1 MTNRI
6 LARTRLLLTSGRLG
20 WAVESNWTDPF
31 VFMTY
36 QIVRPLLGAFILVV
50 MFKVV
55 TGQPASAPAFAQVY
69 VGNAM
74 FMLVVQVLFGIGI
87 VIFEDRERFEM
98 LRYIYLAP
106 MGLGTYLT
114 GRGLAKTLATTA
126 GVVVTLLVG
135 SLMFGIRY
143 DMALVD
149 IPYFAAT
156 LVLGIMAILAVG
168 VGLAGIELVTS
179 REGFG
184 LSEGVASVLYL
195 LSGAVFTIDILP
207 RWMVSV
213 GHVLPFTYWLEALR
227 RSLLH
232 APYIGSLAHLSNAQ
246 ILLRL
251 SWTTAATVLI
261 CWATL
266 AITEHYAVASGKLD
280 QRTDH

>member
-6 LARTRLLLTSGRLG
+6 LAISRSLFTSGRLG

-36 QIVRPLLGAFILVV
+36 QIVRPLFGAFILVV

-74 FMLVVQVLFGIGI
+74 FMLVIQVLFGLGI

-106 MGLGTYLT
+106 VGLGKYLT
-114 GRGLAKTLATTA
+114 GRGLAKVLATSA
-126 GVVVTLLVG
+126 GVVVTLVAG
-135 SLMFGIRY
+135 SVLFGIGY
-143 DMALVD
+143 DLTLADVPYLMTAMAL
-149 IPYFAAT
+149 
-156 LVLGIMAILAVG
+156 GIVAILAVG
-168 VGLAGIELVTS
+168 VALAGVQLVTS
-179 REGFG
+179 QHGFG
-184 LSEGVASVLYL
+184 LSEGVGSVLFL

-207 RWMVSV
+207 RWMVTV
-213 GHVLPFTYWLEALR
+213 GHALPFTYWLEALR

-232 APYIGSLAHLSNAQ
+232 APYVQSLTQFSDAQ
-246 ILLRL
+246 ILLKL
-251 SWTTAATVLI
+251 SWTTAVTVI
-261 CWATL
+261 VCWTTL
-266 AITEHYAVASGKLD
+266 AVAEHHAIASGKLD
-280 QRTDH
+280 QKSDH

>member
-1 MTNRI
+1 MTRSMI
-6 LARTRLLLTSGRLG
+6 TSGRLG

-36 QIVRPLLGAFILVV
+36 QIVRPLFGAFILVV

-74 FMLVVQVLFGIGI
+74 FMLVVQVLFGLGI

-98 LRYIYLAP
+98 IRYIYLAP
-106 MGLGTYLT
+106 VGLGVYLT
-114 GRGLAKTLATTA
+114 GRGLSKTIATTA
-126 GVVVTLLVG
+126 GVIVTLLAGAVIFKINY
-135 SLMFGIRY
+135 SLTVF
-143 DMALVD
+143 DL
-149 IPYFAAT
+149 PYFVAA
-156 LVLGIMAILAVG
+156 LILGIMSILAVG
-168 VGLAGIELVTS
+168 VALAGVELVTS

-184 LSEGVASVLYL
+184 ISEGIASVFYL

-207 RWMVSV
+207 RWMVSI
-213 GHVLPFTYWLEALR
+213 GHILPFTYWLEALR

-232 APYIGSLAHLSNAQ
+232 APYIRSLSQLSDTQ

-251 SWTTAATVLI
+251 SATTAVTVLI

-266 AITEHYAVASGKLD
+266 AAATHYAIASGKLD

>member
-1 MTNRI
+1 MINRLSSMTRS
-6 LARTRLLLTSGRLG
+6 LVTSGRLG

-36 QIVRPLLGAFILVV
+36 QIVRPLFGAFILVV

-74 FMLVVQVLFGIGI
+74 FMLVVQVLFGLGI

-106 MGLGTYLT
+106 VGLGKYLT
-114 GRGLAKTLATTA
+114 GRGLAKVLATSA
-126 GVVVTLLVG
+126 GVVFTLLAG
-135 SLMFGIRY
+135 SVMFGITY
-143 DMALVD
+143 DMTLADL
-149 IPYFAAT
+149 PYLAAA

-168 VGLAGIELVTS
+168 VALAGVQLVTS
-179 REGFG
+179 QHGFG
-184 LSEGVASVLYL
+184 LSEGVGSVLFL

-213 GHVLPFTYWLEALR
+213 GHTLPFTYWLEALR

-232 APYIGSLAHLSNAQ
+232 APYVQSLSHLSNAQ

-251 SWTTAATVLI
+251 SWTTAATVLV

-266 AITEHYAVASGKLD
+266 AIAEHYAIATGKLD
-280 QRTDH
+280 QKTDH

>member
-1 MTNRI
+1 MNRLI
-6 LARTRLLLTSGRLG
+6 SRTRLLLTAGRLG

-36 QIVRPLLGAFILVV
+36 QIVRPLFGAFILVV

-106 MGLGTYLT
+106 VGLGTYLT

-126 GVVVTLLVG
+126 GVIVTLLVG
-135 SLMFGIRY
+135 SLLFGIRY
-143 DMALVD
+143 DLALID
-149 IPYFAAT
+149 IPYLAAA

-232 APYIGSLAHLSNAQ
+232 APYIGSLADLSNGQ
-246 ILLRL
+246 ILFRL

-261 CWATL
+261 CWVTL
-266 AITEHYAVASGKLD
+266 AITEHYAVSSGKLD

>member
-1 MTNRI
+1 MMNRLSSMTRS
-6 LARTRLLLTSGRLG
+6 LVTSGRLG

-36 QIVRPLLGAFILVV
+36 QIVRPLFGAFILVV

-74 FMLVVQVLFGIGI
+74 FMLVIQVLFGLGI
-87 VIFEDRERFEM
+87 VIYEDRERFEM

-106 MGLGTYLT
+106 VGLGLYLT
-114 GRGLAKTLATTA
+114 GRGLAKALATTA
-126 GVVVTLLVG
+126 GVVFTLLAG
-135 SLMFGIRY
+135 SVVFGITY
-143 DMALVD
+143 HMTLVD
-149 IPYFAAT
+149 LPYLTAA
-156 LVLGIMAILAVG
+156 LVLGMMAILAVG
-168 VGLAGIELVTS
+168 VALAGVELVTS

-232 APYIGSLAHLSNAQ
+232 APYIRSLTHLSDAQ

-251 SWTTAATVLI
+251 SWTTAATVLV

-266 AITEHYAVASGKLD
+266 AAAKHYAIASGKLD

>member
-1 MTNRI
+1 MMNR
-6 LARTRLLLTSGRLG
+6 LSTTYRSLVTSGRLG
-20 WAVESNWTDPF
+20 WAVESNWADPF
-31 VFMTY
+31 VFMIY
-36 QIVRPLLGAFILVV
+36 QIVRPLFGAFILVV

-74 FMLVVQVLFGIGI
+74 FMLVIQVLFGLGI

-106 MGLGTYLT
+106 VGFGVYLT
-114 GRGLAKTLATTA
+114 GRGLAKTIATTA
-126 GVVVTLLVG
+126 GVVFTILAGWLI
-135 SLMFGIRY
+135 FGIRY
-143 DMALVD
+143 DLGFGD
-149 IPYFAAT
+149 IPYFTAV
-156 LVLGIMAILAVG
+156 LLLGIVAILALG
-168 VGLAGIELVTS
+168 VALAAVAMVTS

-184 LSEGVASVLYL
+184 LSEGVASVFYL

-213 GHVLPFTYWLEALR
+213 GHILPFTYWLEALR

-232 APYIGSLAHLSNAQ
+232 TPYIGSLSHLSDAQ

-251 SWTTAATVLI
+251 SWTTAATVII
-261 CWATL
+261 CWAL
-266 AITEHYAVASGKLD
+266 LSAAEHYAVSSGKLD

>member
-6 LARTRLLLTSGRLG
+6 LAISRSLFTSGRLG

-36 QIVRPLLGAFILVV
+36 QIVRPLFGAFILVV

-74 FMLVVQVLFGIGI
+74 FMLVIQVLFGLGI

-106 MGLGTYLT
+106 VGLGKYLT
-114 GRGLAKTLATTA
+114 GRGLAKVLATSA
-126 GVVVTLLVG
+126 GVVVTLVAG
-135 SLMFGIRY
+135 SVLFGIGY
-143 DMALVD
+143 DLTLADVPYLMTAMAL
-149 IPYFAAT
+149 
-156 LVLGIMAILAVG
+156 GIVAILAVG
-168 VGLAGIELVTS
+168 VALAGVQLVTS
-179 REGFG
+179 QHGFG
-184 LSEGVASVLYL
+184 LSEGVGSVLFL

-207 RWMVSV
+207 RWMVTV
-213 GHVLPFTYWLEALR
+213 GHALPFTYWLEALR

-232 APYIGSLAHLSNAQ
+232 APYVQSLTQFSDAQ
-246 ILLRL
+246 ILLKL
-251 SWTTAATVLI
+251 SWTTSVTVI
-261 CWATL
+261 VCWATL
-266 AITEHYAVASGKLD
+266 AIAEHHAIASGKLD
-280 QRTDH
+280 QKSDH